1 MAAQDERHR
10 GPAQAGGGSGDTLA
24 YRLGDFTFE
33 RNTRALSRAGVA
45 VSLGSRAAELLLALV
60 ENRDRVVGT
69 DELIRIAWPRS
80 AVDRNSLP
88 VAIFALRQIFKDML
102 VIRNV
107 YGQGYQFAAPVL
119 VMGAQGLAGAEVAQP
134 AATEP
139 QPAVTEP
146 RLAANPRPSEAPGP
160 QFQGLGGQP
169 SIVVLPFVN
178 VGGDSTHD
186 VLGDGI
192 AEGLI
197 GALSRNRWLRVVARN
212 STFSF
217 RDSPM
222 GVAGIAQRLGARY
235 VLEGTVRCADGR
247 VRVTALLNDA
257 ETQTHLV
264 SKRYDRVLTEIFAV
278 QDEITGHIVD
288 AVRPVLFEAEQ
299 ARSLRTHPDSVDAW
313 TAYQQG
319 IWYAGRWSDGNL
331 LQALEWFDR
340 AIALDARYAPGH
352 YGSALVLCRAGSGY
366 SPVAPPDWQ
375 ARAEAFAVEAVRL
388 DPRDPG
394 ARVALG
400 WTRYMRGER
409 LGAIEAAQ
417 HALALN
423 PGEAAA
429 YALMGAAMV
438 FDGRP
443 QEGIE
448 ALQAGIDLDPYDPR
462 LRVRQTQIGLGL
474 YFMDDL
480 VAAEA
485 LAAEMMRAWPEY
497 EGGCRLMGLVM
508 AETARPGPALEHIER
523 AVTLSRG
530 PFDNLVHAR
539 MPWYRET
546 EFLRVVAALR
556 RVGWNG
562 PGARG

>member
-1 MAAQDERHR
+1 MAYQ
-10 GPAQAGGGSGDTLA
+10 
-24 YRLGDFTFE
+24 LGDFTLE
-33 RNTRALSRAGVA
+33 RTTRALSRAGIPVP
-45 VSLGSRAAELLLALV
+45 LGSHAAELLLALV
-60 ENRDRVVGT
+60 ENRGRVVGK

-88 VAIFALRQIFKDML
+88 VAIFALRQVFKDML

-107 YGQGYQFAAPVL
+107 YGQGYQFAAPVQVL
-119 VMGAQGLAGAEVAQP
+119 GGLNGTGPGGAGFPVPGPV
-134 AATEP
+134 
-139 QPAVTEP
+139 
-146 RLAANPRPSEAPGP
+146 PSRAPGVQVISP
-160 QFQGLGGQP
+160 GGQP

-222 GVAGIAQRLGARY
+222 DVAGIAQRLGARY

-264 SKRYDRVLTEIFAV
+264 SERYERVLTEIFAV
-278 QDEITGHIVD
+278 QDEITGRIVD

-299 ARSLRTHPDSVDAW
+299 ARSMRTHPDSVDAW

-319 IWYAGRWSDGNL
+319 IWYAGRWSDENL
-331 LQALEWFDR
+331 LRALGWFDR

-352 YGSALVLCRAGSGY
+352 YGAAMVLCRAGSGY

-375 ARAEAFAVEAVRL
+375 AQADAFAAEAVRL

-394 ARVALG
+394 GRVALG

-438 FDGRP
+438 FDGRAS
-443 QEGIE
+443 EGIE

-462 LRVRQTQIGLGL
+462 LRVRQMQIGMGL

-485 LAAEMMRAWPEY
+485 LAGEMIRAWPEY
-497 EGGCRLMGLVM
+497 EGGHRLMGLVM
-508 AETARPGPALEHIER
+508 AETARPGPALRHIER

-530 PFDNLVHAR
+530 PFDNLVHER
-539 MPWYRET
+539 MPWYRKT
-546 EFLRVVAALR
+546 EFRRVVAALR

-562 PGARG
+562 PAPRD

>member
-1 MAAQDERHR
+1 MAAQDERRR
-10 GPAQAGGGSGDTLA
+10 GPVQAGGAASDTLA
-24 YRLGDFTFE
+24 YRFGDFTLG
-33 RNTRALSRAGVA
+33 RSSRALSRYGVT
-45 VSLGSRAAELLLALV
+45 VPLGSRAAELLLALV
-60 ENRDRVVGT
+60 ENRDRVVGK

-119 VMGAQGLAGAEVAQP
+119 VMGSVEAGGV
-134 AATEP
+134 AATG
-139 QPAVTEP
+139 AG
-146 RLAANPRPSEAPGP
+146 PSGAPGP
-160 QFQGLGGQP
+160 QSPGTQFPGLGGQP

-178 VGGDSTHD
+178 AGGDSTHD
-186 VLGDGI
+186 VLGEGI

-217 RDSPM
+217 RDSTM
-222 GVAGIAQRLGARY
+222 GVVGIAQRLGARY

-257 ETQTHLV
+257 ETETHLV
-264 SKRYDRVLTEIFAV
+264 SERYDRVLTEIFAV
-278 QDEITGHIVD
+278 QDEITGRIVD

-313 TAYQQG
+313 TAYQRG
-319 IWYAGRWSDGNL
+319 IWYAGRWSDENL
-331 LQALEWFDR
+331 LQALGWFDR

-352 YGSALVLCRAGSGY
+352 YGAAMVLCRAGSGY
-366 SPVAPPDWQ
+366 SPVAPADWQ
-375 ARAEAFAVEAVRL
+375 ARAGAFAAEAVRL

-438 FDGRP
+438 FDGRAA
-443 QEGIE
+443 EGIE

-462 LRVRQTQIGLGL
+462 LRVRQMQIGLGL

-485 LAAEMMRAWPEY
+485 LAGEMLRAWPEY
-497 EGGCRLMGLVM
+497 EGGNRLMGLVL
-508 AETARPGPALEHIER
+508 AETDRSDPALRHIER

-539 MPWYRET
+539 MPWYREA
-546 EFLRVVAALR
+546 EFRRVVAALQ

-562 PGARG
+562 PSEGG